1 MIGGVGP
8 FSASF
13 ESGFLSD
20 FWFSALVGLTIFF
33 EIFFDLVLVLRV
45 FFFAMVFTSL
55 SRAGLGL
62 PRSTPYVSGLR
73 LLIRSD
79 ESSSQLSEG

>member
-1 MIGGVGP
+1 MISGVGP

-20 FWFSALVGLTIFF
+20 FWFRALVGPTIFF
-33 EIFFDLVLVLRV
+33 ETFFDLVLVLRV
-45 FFFAMVFTSL
+45 FFFAIVFTSL
-55 SRAGLGL
+55 SHAGLGL
-62 PRSTPYVSGLR
+62 PRSTSYVSGLR